1 MFVSIAAHGRDA
13 RLVIHGQGPVLEVDD
28 LMLRLGAISS
38 DTGNPLRDLWADPVG
53 PRAATDDQNLF
64 CVYHAR
70 NMAWSGRGFQVQN
83 TRNLKVLGGALVD
96 LMGFLNSP
104 QRDDA
109 LLREAGVNL
118 DRALFPLLV
127 ATETRETPTV
137 AELADLVGRDHSTVS
152 RQLAKLES
160 LGLLKRRPDEGDR
173 RRTMAGLTDAGR
185 QIVRAIAGAR
195 RRLLASALAGWSDQD
210 LEALAGLNR
219 RVADTLIAVV
229 RRSA

>member
-1 MFVSIAAHGRDA
+1 
-13 RLVIHGQGPVLEVDD
+13 
-28 LMLRLGAISS
+28 
-38 DTGNPLRDLWADPVG
+38 
-53 PRAATDDQNLF
+53 
-64 CVYHAR
+64 
-70 NMAWSGRGFQVQN
+70 MAWSGRGFQVQN

-219 RVADTLIAVV
+219 RFADTLIAVV